1 MLTVITPDEV
11 YDIIESAFSSWI
23 PEELVPFES
32 AFGRVLSR
40 PVTSDEYVP
49 GFDRSS
55 VDGYA
60 VRGTDTFGC
69 SEAIP
74 AILRIQ
80 GETAMGAAANEP
92 LAPGCCMVTPTGGA
106 VPPGADAVVMLEYT
120 EVYGDGTVGIC
131 RPAAP
136 GENLIFRGD
145 DVSPGQA
152 VLPAGRALTAAD
164 IGALAALGC
173 VRVPVRRRPVVGVLS
188 TGDELVPA
196 SQRPAQGQMRDVN
209 SAMLCAL
216 AESAGAEARN
226 FGIIRDDDAR
236 LGAAVD
242 DALAS
247 CDLLLLSGGSSVG
260 EKDAACRVLSERG
273 ELLFHGIAM
282 KPGKPTLLSRAG
294 EKPVLGLPGHPV
306 AAYFVADLFLPALL
320 ARLTGRT
327 LRRFTVPAVLAETVP
342 ANHGRAQ
349 YTGVHLSGADGAL
362 RARPIC
368 TKSGLITALAGSD
381 GYFCIPRDCEGVPAG
396 QTVQVRVCTIDSY

>member
-1 MLTVITPDEV
+1 MLSVITPDQV
-11 YDIIESAFSSWI
+11 YDVIEHAFSPRM
-23 PEELVPFES
+23 PEELIPLQS
-32 AFGRVLSR
+32 ALGRVLSA
-40 PVTSDEYVP
+40 PVRSEEYVP
-49 GFDRSS
+49 DFDRSS

-60 VRGTDTFGC
+60 VRGADTFGC
-69 SEAIP
+69 TEAIP
-74 AILRIQ
+74 AILTIQ
-80 GETAMGAAANEP
+80 GETAMGQAAGRP
-92 LAPGCCMVTPTGGA
+92 LSPGCCVATPTGGA

-145 DVSPGQA
+145 DVSPGRT

-173 VRVPVRRRPVVGVLS
+173 VSVPVRRRPTVGVLS
-188 TGDELVPA
+188 TGDELVPP

-216 AESAGAEARN
+216 AESAGAQARSL
-226 FGIIRDDDAR
+226 GIVRDDDAL
-236 LGAAVD
+236 LGAALE
-242 DALAS
+242 DALAC

-260 EKDAACRVLSERG
+260 EKDAACRVLSARG
-273 ELLFHGIAM
+273 ELLFHGVAM
-282 KPGKPTLLSRAG
+282 KPGKPTLLARVG

-327 LRRFTVPAVLAETVP
+327 LRRFTVPAVLEETVP

-349 YTGVHLSGADGAL
+349 YTGVHLSGPDGAL

-396 QTVQVRVCTIDSY
+396 QTVRVRVCTIDS